1 MFETQ
6 WEIVQKFVFACESSV
21 CILRVPDSVITDEF
35 KKDFCVIDACAD
47 FSPFKPFLSI
57 ISQNFEKNLL
67 DYVEKNGYS
76 VQKDSFISFLKTGVA
91 DLRYDIP
98 LANELVYEQNRFIR
112 TIVELLKLL
121 PEKKLSDSEQPVPF
135 KGIRSAYKSG

>member
-67 DYVEKNGYS
+67 DYVEKKWLFSAERFFYF
-76 VQKDSFISFLKTGVA
+76 VL
-91 DLRYDIP
+91 
-98 LANELVYEQNRFIR
+98 ENRACGFA
-112 TIVELLKLL
+112 L
-121 PEKKLSDSEQPVPF
+121 
-135 KGIRSAYKSG
+135 